1 MVTLSAVLQC
11 LYPGIVIGIRSID
24 PRVDCELANDG
35 SGDRLVSWHRPEP
48 QPTPAEIEAARKP
61 AALALVTERIR
72 AERLRRQTELGFPV
86 TLPGVGAVRFHS
98 DSHSRS
104 QHAGLYATAQLML
117 MQGATQT
124 TPIGNPQVQWRTM
137 GGVMVPLTVGV
148 LLALLQASLAHEA
161 AVHAAADAHIAAAAL
176 LDDPLAYDY
185 STGWPE

>member
-1 MVTLSAVLQC
+1 MLTFLTQLVAGCVSA
-11 LYPGIVIGIRSID
+11 
-24 PRVDCELANDG
+24 AG
-35 SGDRLVSWHRPEP
+35 SGPYTLTFSDGTSREA
-48 QPTPAEIEAARKP
+48 TAAEVRA

-117 MQGATQT
+117 MQGATQA